1 MKNVKKT
8 ETYFDWSTLFLCQS
22 RSILPKAYKRNV
34 RIIDI
39 SFHSRYLKSRIQ
51 KQCQHV
57 LSTMK
62 PNTFFRRLFGL
73 TKKEKREEEMQKEKM
88 RSERENRLFDLVEEI
103 EEELQRFEERNKR
116 RKAIDRRKKMELEV
130 EEERKR
136 RKFYDLCQ
144 FFERR
149 GYEFFTRTPILKMGD
164 LYPDLDEFVPP
175 TNNRVWQKKMV
186 QMYPSLRW

>member
-1 MKNVKKT
+1 
-8 ETYFDWSTLFLCQS
+8 
-22 RSILPKAYKRNV
+22 
-34 RIIDI
+34 
-39 SFHSRYLKSRIQ
+39 
-51 KQCQHV
+51 
-57 LSTMK
+57 MK
-62 PNTFFRRLFGL
+62 PNKFFRRLFGL

-103 EEELQRFEERNKR
+103 EEELQRFEEKNRR
-116 RKAIDRRKKMELEV
+116 RKAIERRKKMELEL

-149 GYEFFTRTPILKMGD
+149 GYEFFTRTPMVKMGD

-175 TNNRVWQKKMV
+175 TNNRLWQKKMV
-186 QMYPSLRW
+186 QMYPSLQW